1 MRSRRVALQRPPRPP
16 VRARMGP
23 QPDRFSNHA
32 VVERRSVRV
41 AHQHASTGD
50 YIRFYPRLH
59 RRERNTVVAGSSGSS
74 SAGRAITGD
83 SLRTLWKFSRPHTM
97 LGTFISVVSV
107 SLLAI
112 GQYSVVLQ
120 SELSTMAPF
129 VVATVVSALVPALL
143 MNVSIV
149 GLNQIYDIEIDRTN
163 KPYLPIP
170 SGELAVGDAWRI
182 VGATA
187 GASLALGAAAS
198 SLPLMCTLVGS
209 LLLGVAYS
217 VDAPMLRWK
226 RYPTLAAMC
235 ILSVRA
241 VLVQFGFFFHAR
253 QALAGSVGMA
263 GMESMT
269 SVTRMTSM
277 TSMATSNQAFYFA
290 TAFMFIFSIVIA
302 LFKDIP
308 DVRGDKLN
316 KMNTFTV
323 RLGARRVFWTCIGLL
338 QAAYASSIVYSL
350 VYLKGW
356 TCAGSVVAHGAVA
369 LLILRRALRT
379 DLESASNIYG
389 CYMDIWKAFY
399 FEYLLIPLFAAAV

>member
-1 MRSRRVALQRPPRPP
+1 
-16 VRARMGP
+16 
-23 QPDRFSNHA
+23 
-32 VVERRSVRV
+32 
-41 AHQHASTGD
+41 
-50 YIRFYPRLH
+50 
-59 RRERNTVVAGSSGSS
+59 
-74 SAGRAITGD
+74 
-83 SLRTLWKFSRPHTM
+83 M

-269 SVTRMTSM
+269 SVTSM

-338 QAAYASSIVYSL
+338 QAAYASSIVYLSL
-350 VYLKGW
+350 I
-356 TCAGSVVAHGAVA
+356 H
-369 LLILRRALRT
+369 I
-379 DLESASNIYG
+379 
-389 CYMDIWKAFY
+389 
-399 FEYLLIPLFAAAV
+399 

>member
-1 MRSRRVALQRPPRPP
+1 MSRCSGPLALPSGPGWGRSPTDFQITQSSNAGRSASPINMPPPGTIYGSIHDCIGGSGMRSSRAPVAALQQD
-16 VRARMGP
+16 G
-23 QPDRFSNHA
+23 
-32 VVERRSVRV
+32 RS
-41 AHQHASTGD
+41 
-50 YIRFYPRLH
+50 
-59 RRERNTVVAGSSGSS
+59 
-74 SAGRAITGD
+74 RAILSGRFG
-83 SLRTLWKFSRPHTM
+83 SFPGHIRCWGRSYRWYLFPCWP
-97 LGTFISVVSV
+97 SV
-107 SLLAI
+107 SIAWCSSPSC
-112 GQYSVVLQ
+112 QRWP
-120 SELSTMAPF
+120 PF

-269 SVTRMTSM
+269 SMTSV
-277 TSMATSNQAFYFA
+277 TSMATSNQALYFA

-379 DLESASNIYG
+379 DLDSASNIYG